1 MYPALHLEFA
11 QTITAER
18 DRVARRFRL
27 FPRRSERI
35 ESAPTPPRP
44 LAVVLEHPTLREH
57 RVRRQLA
64 A

>member
-1 MYPALHLEFA
+1 MYPALHLEIA
-11 QTITAER
+11 QTVTAER
-18 DRVARRFRL
+18 RRVARRIQL
-27 FPRRSERI
+27 FPRRSQRV
-35 ESAPTPPRP
+35 ESAPTPPP